1 MFMNRAE
8 GYDLRGT
15 YIKKQKNSNKK
26 TKTNTVTIKIINLCI
41 MVNEVNLL
49 YVKN

>member
-15 YIKKQKNSNKK
+15 YIKKQKNNNKK
-26 TKTNTVTIKIINLCI
+26 TPKQTQ
-41 MVNEVNLL
+41 
-49 YVKN
+49 

>member
-15 YIKKQKNSNKK
+15 YNKKTKEQQQK